1 MSTASRTHRS
11 TAISIIAFC
20 LFLLTACASTP
31 NSTGTI
37 TAPTATATGYAVAA
51 TTTGT
56 TAPTNT
62 PTIAVTAIP
71 STPGIAPTVILSP
84 TPIPGGGPHSQQVLL
99 ADRVLLIN
107 DVSRDTGTDASSVTI
122 RLTMTLKNTS
132 AKTITNV
139 TTYYSLFGSEGDV
152 FGLPPNTN
160 GSFFGAIA
168 ANGSRSGTLVFQ
180 VPLGADTALRLLYR
194 PDVAHETVFVPIS
207 A

>member
-1 MSTASRTHRS
+1 MSTAFRTHCY

-20 LFLLTACASTP
+20 LCLFTALTACASTP
-31 NSTGTI
+31 ISTGTT
-37 TAPTATATGYAVAA
+37 TAPIATATATG
-51 TTTGT
+51 T
-56 TAPTNT
+56 TAITNV
-62 PTIAVTAIP
+62 PTIGVTAIP
-71 STPGIAPTVILSP
+71 STPGIAPTMILSP

-107 DVSRDTGTDASSVTI
+107 NVSRGAGMDASSVTI

-139 TTYYSLFGSEGDV
+139 ATYYSLFGSEGDV

-168 ANGSRSGTLVFQ
+168 ANGSRSGTIAFQ
-180 VPLGADTALRLLYR
+180 VPLGADTTLRLLYR
-194 PDVAHETVFVPIS
+194 PDVARETVFVPIHD
-207 A
+207 

>member
-1 MSTASRTHRS
+1 MFTAFCTHRY

-20 LFLLTACASTP
+20 LCLFTACASTP
-31 NSTGTI
+31 ISTGNT
-37 TAPTATATGYAVAA
+37 TVPNATATEHAIAA
-51 TTTGT
+51 AGT
-56 TAPTNT
+56 TATTNT
-62 PTIAVTAIP
+62 PTIAVTVIP

-107 DVSRDTGTDASSVTI
+107 NISRGIGTDTSSVAI

-139 TTYYSLFGSEGDV
+139 ATYYSLFGSEGDV

-168 ANGSRSGTLVFQ
+168 ANGLRSGTIVFQ
-180 VPLGADTALRLLYR
+180 VPLGADTTLRLLYR
-194 PDVAHETVFVPIS
+194 PEVARETVFVPIHD
-207 A
+207 

>member
-37 TAPTATATGYAVAA
+37 TAPTATATGYATTV
-51 TTTGT
+51 TTGK
-56 TAPTNT
+56 TATTNT

-107 DVSRDTGTDASSVTI
+107 NVSRGTGTDASSVTI

-139 TTYYSLFGSEGDV
+139 DTYYSLFGSEGDV
-152 FGLPPNTN
+152 FGLPLNAN

-168 ANGSRSGTLVFQ
+168 ANGLRSGTLVFQ

-194 PDVAHETVFVPIS
+194 SEVARETVFVPIN